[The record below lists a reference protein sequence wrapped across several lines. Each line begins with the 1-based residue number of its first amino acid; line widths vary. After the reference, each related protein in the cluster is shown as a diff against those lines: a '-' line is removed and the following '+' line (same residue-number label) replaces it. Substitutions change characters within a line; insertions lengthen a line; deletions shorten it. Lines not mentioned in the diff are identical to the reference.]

1 MHAVTAGIT
10 GHTVVFNI
18 LLIYKKTNKC
28 NFVIKFLLLIPQYE
42 WFSDLDLLDDIVN
55 FSSVFLNFLH
65 FFLSRI
71 NFLRYFIKSL
81 GLISSF

>member
-1 MHAVTAGIT
+1 MHAGIT
-10 GHTVVFNI
+10 GHTVVFNL

-42 WFSDLDLLDDIVN
+42 WFSDLDLPDQLF
-55 FSSVFLNFLH
+55 FSIPK
-65 FFLSRI
+65 FFSFFSCRI

>member
-10 GHTVVFNI
+10 GHTVVFNL

-42 WFSDLDLLDDIVN
+42 WFSDLDLPDDMVN
-55 FSSVFLNFLH
+55 FSSVFLKFLQ
-65 FFLSRI
+65 FFFCVELT
-71 NFLRYFIKSL
+71 F
-81 GLISSF
+81 